1 MKYLLD
7 MNAVLYILQGK
18 GNFDMLEE
26 DSIILSFI
34 TIIELLAFAKEQEKE
49 IVKQFL
55 NYCETIF
62 IENAWLENVIGIRQ
76 KLRLKIPDAIIAASA
91 KKEQAIL
98 VTADK
103 EMIKK
108 VKRIGMDVINPLD

>member
-1 MKYLLD
+1 M
-7 MNAVLYILQGK
+7 
-18 GNFDMLEE
+18 
-26 DSIILSFI
+26 
-34 TIIELLAFAKEQEKE
+34 
-49 IVKQFL
+49 
-55 NYCETIF
+55 
-62 IENAWLENVIGIRQ
+62 ENVIGIRQ

-108 VKRIGMDVINPLD
+108 VKRIGMDVVNPLD